1 MRGND
6 SVAKRGNMAEFAG
19 QNTRFNHLCWRRYGR
34 AAGRVENASTEPV
47 LNAIIGELALQLAPL
62 GADVRAAHVWS
73 ERNKTCDAL
82 SRLRHGEQPKLPLL
96 REAVRVRRPL
106 TPRKLLD
113 SLLP

>member
-1 MRGND
+1 MTLLL
-6 SVAKRGNMAEFAG
+6 SVA
-19 QNTRFNHLCWRRYGR
+19 TWRSLLAKTQGSITFVGDAMGVLLDALRMR
-34 AAGRVENASTEPV
+34 AREPV

-82 SRLRHGEQPKLPLL
+82 SRLRQGDQPELPLL
-96 REAVRVRRPL
+96 REAVRVKRPL